1 MPLAYN
7 HSGFEANENSS
18 DYGLGFNYG
27 RLIGRD
33 MASFAKWTA
42 ECLPSHHSFYPL
54 SFHDVH
60 LRRLRGKSFETTCRT
75 QTSPDNWQYVH
86 QMLNQRPIEIM
97 QKWHQEYGTMLT
109 IRYGRQLAISVSNL
123 DIAHGLLSKRGAI
136 FSLQLVL

>member
-1 MPLAYN
+1 MTRTFVV
-7 HSGFEANENSS
+7 SGAN
-18 DYGLGFNYG
+18 
-27 RLIGRD
+27 
-33 MASFAKWTA
+33 
-42 ECLPSHHSFYPL
+42 
-54 SFHDVH
+54 H
-60 LRRLRGKSFETTCRT
+60 LRLPAGPRPLPIIG
-75 QTSPDNWQYVH
+75 NVH